1 MGIDELEPAQ
11 SSAID
16 TREFADEPLLMRVE
30 RVTTALNRE
39 LEDTVEKRCLE
50 ITSFAANAGLVRPVA
65 TKRELKKYKKEGE
78 AQATRDII
86 LKYRLR
92 EEQLLQSGTLDIV
105 WGLKWLL
112 SYVVLIETPV
122 IGPGN
127 MEKMTSVVQRWLNA
141 MASAN
146 IHEVKNQLEDLT
158 KLVDCARKELLAS
171 RALSNQLPGVFN
183 AACSLLY
190 AGALH
195 SVNVEMCLPK
205 WVIADRSNS
214 EGGERPMPDH
224 LVQDLSIEQ
233 ARQLVSGIVADDAQ
247 CTRSRP
253 VDLLVESVGACGD
266 DGLHLVSV
274 CVFDRQTMA
283 SAEGESSIALRFE
296 TDLAENLIS
305 GQVIEATLYTLSD
318 GCSYID
324 AVTMVWPS
332 YSPLD
337 YVTMY

>member
-1 MGIDELEPAQ
+1 MDIDELEPAQ
-11 SSAID
+11 NPAID
-16 TREFADEPLLMRVE
+16 TREFAAEPLLMRVE

-39 LEDTVEKRCLE
+39 LEDTMEKRCFE
-50 ITSFAANAGLVRPVA
+50 ITSFAANAGLVRPIA
-65 TKRELKKYKKEGE
+65 TKKELKKYRKEGE
-78 AQATRDII
+78 EQATRDII

-92 EEQLLQSGTLDIV
+92 EEQLLQSGTLDV
-105 WGLKWLL
+105 AWGLKWLL
-112 SYVVLIETPV
+112 SYVVLIESPI

-141 MASAN
+141 MARAD
-146 IHEVKNQLEDLT
+146 IHEVKDQLEDLT
-158 KLVDCARKELLAS
+158 KLIDCAHKELLAS
-171 RALSNQLPGVFN
+171 RALANQLPGAFN

-190 AGALH
+190 AGELH
-195 SVNVEMCLPK
+195 SVNIDMGLPK

-214 EGGERPMPDH
+214 GGGEQPMPDR

-253 VDLLVESVGACGD
+253 VDLLVESVGASGD
-266 DGLHLVSV
+266 DGLHLVLV
-274 CVFDRQTMA
+274 CVFDRQSMA
-283 SAEGESSIALRFE
+283 AAEGESSIALRFE
-296 TDLAENLIS
+296 ADLAENLIS
-305 GQVIEATLYTLSD
+305 GQVIEATLYALSD

-337 YVTMY
+337 YVDMY

>member
-1 MGIDELEPAQ
+1 MDTDEIVPAQ

-16 TREFADEPLLMRVE
+16 TRDFADEPLLMRVE
-30 RVTTALNRE
+30 RVTAALNRE
-39 LEDTVEKRCLE
+39 LDDTVEKRCLE

-65 TKRELKKYKKEGE
+65 TKKELKKYKKDGE
-78 AQATRDII
+78 EQATRDII

-92 EEQLLQSGTLDIV
+92 EEQLLQSGTLDIP

-112 SYVVLIETPV
+112 SYVVLIDSPV

-141 MASAN
+141 MASAD
-146 IHEVKNQLEDLT
+146 IHEVKDHLEDLT
-158 KLVDCARKELLAS
+158 KFVDCARVELLAS
-171 RALSNQLPGVFN
+171 RALANQLPGMFN

-190 AGALH
+190 DGALR
-195 SVNVEMCLPK
+195 SVHVDFGLPK
-205 WVIADRSNS
+205 WVLADRRNS
-214 EGGERPMPDH
+214 GGGDRLMPDH

-233 ARQLVSGIVADDAQ
+233 ARQIVSGIVAEDAQ

-253 VDLLVESVGACGD
+253 VDLKVESVGVCGD
-266 DGLHLVSV
+266 DGLHIVSV
-274 CVFDRQTMA
+274 CVFDRQNMVA
-283 SAEGESSIALRFE
+283 VEGEDTVVLRFE
-296 TDLAENLIS
+296 TDLAGNVIP

-318 GCSYID
+318 GCHYID
-324 AVTMVWPS
+324 AVTMLWPS

-337 YVTMY
+337 YVNLY